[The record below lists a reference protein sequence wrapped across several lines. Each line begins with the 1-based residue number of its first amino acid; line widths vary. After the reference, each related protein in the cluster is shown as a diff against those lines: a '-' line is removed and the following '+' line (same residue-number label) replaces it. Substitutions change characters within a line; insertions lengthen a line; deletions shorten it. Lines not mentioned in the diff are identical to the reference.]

1 VSVDLVFFVAAN
13 SRIRR
18 RELRRTFV
26 KSSNLSVPSCIF
38 LPKISDDVGRLCI
51 YLTAWRHPG
60 FPCPGLAKPDF
71 GSTSYPLVPV
81 SPSRG
86 AGDNRFNT
94 GKFYFITL
102 LRQYDGAGEHG
113 SF

>member
-1 VSVDLVFFVAAN
+1 MHECFTSIGTHCVSVDLVFFVAAN

-60 FPCPGLAKPDF
+60 FPCRF
-71 GSTSYPLVPV
+71 GKTRFRIYVVVPLVSV
-81 SPSRG
+81 SRG
-86 AGDNRFNT
+86 
-94 GKFYFITL
+94 ITV
-102 LRQYDGAGEHG
+102 
-113 SF
+113 